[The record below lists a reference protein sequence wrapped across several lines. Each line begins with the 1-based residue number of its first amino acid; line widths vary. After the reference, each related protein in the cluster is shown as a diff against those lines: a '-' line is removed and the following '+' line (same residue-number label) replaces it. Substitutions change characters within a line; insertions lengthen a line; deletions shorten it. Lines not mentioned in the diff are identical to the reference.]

1 MFSVG
6 SEERARANP
15 TEELKEIQW
24 FARLKL
30 EKFRKTVFYVDIQHI
45 LPPLTVARIDSEW
58 KGTLKVDTSFGIYET
73 ITLADKKLKEL
84 FLSKYRTASSTLKS
98 NCRYVDKSVMF
109 TRFDKPLSGITDT
122 EIVLDCGTSIYV
134 AKTF

>member
-58 KGTLKVDTSFGIYET
+58 KGTLKVDTVSEQFKHSF
-73 ITLADKKLKEL
+73 KLKYACYL
-84 FLSKYRTASSTLKS
+84 
-98 NCRYVDKSVMF
+98 
-109 TRFDKPLSGITDT
+109 
-122 EIVLDCGTSIYV
+122 VLMNR
-134 AKTF
+134 